1 MYHPDPII
9 AASSAVNLERLSE
22 PSVYMSIELGR
33 AIDNDT
39 AVISKRRSM
48 RIVLAV
54 LSAKADFINW
64 MSNESTGIIGSGG
77 SLLEETF
84 CGRNGI
90 VVTTPLDLL

>member
-1 MYHPDPII
+1 M
-9 AASSAVNLERLSE
+9 
-22 PSVYMSIELGR
+22 
-33 AIDNDT
+33 
-39 AVISKRRSM
+39 ISKRRSI

-84 CGRNGI
+84 CG
-90 VVTTPLDLL
+90 